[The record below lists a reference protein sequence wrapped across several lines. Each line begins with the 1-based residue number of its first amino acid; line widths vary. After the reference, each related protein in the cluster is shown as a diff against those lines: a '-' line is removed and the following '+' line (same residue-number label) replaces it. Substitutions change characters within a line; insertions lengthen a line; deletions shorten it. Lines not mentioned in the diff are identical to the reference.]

1 MNRKSFLKNAGIL
14 AAGIPL
20 VAGKYSDYKLH
31 PLLKPRSLKRGD
43 TVGFCAPAGIIYNDA
58 EFDNMKSVL
67 EGMGL
72 RVVFGKHV
80 KRRYGYLAGT
90 DEQRAEDLN
99 DFFRNSEINA
109 IVAVRGGWGC
119 NRILPLL
126 DYDMIRNNPKPLC
139 GFSDITSLHMALYRK
154 SGLVSFHSPHGNS
167 VWSDFTR
174 NEFKRILFK
183 EENEPV
189 LYSAS
194 SNINT
199 ISPGISEG
207 ILFGGNMT
215 VFTSLIGSEYMPSMH
230 GAILYLED
238 ISEDAYK
245 IDRMFSQ
252 LSMSGIL
259 SQISGFAFGR
269 CTNCNF
275 TGSNNFSLNY
285 LLNHY
290 IKPLNIPAVSGLS
303 ISHEPDNLT
312 IPVGIKAKLNSTT
325 GTIHLL
331 EEALL

>member
-1 MNRKSFLKNAGIL
+1 MNRKSFLKNASLL

-20 VAGKYSDYKLH
+20 IAGKHSEYKFQ
-31 PLLKPRSLKRGD
+31 PLLKPLALKSGD
-43 TVGFCAPAGIIYNDA
+43 TVGLCAPAGIIYNDT

-99 DFFRNSEINA
+99 DFFGNSEINA
-109 IVAVRGGWGC
+109 IIAVRGGWGC

-126 DYDMIRNNPKPLC
+126 DYEMIRNNPKPLC

-167 VWSDFTR
+167 VWNDFSKK
-174 NEFKRILFK
+174 EFKKILFK
-183 EENEPV
+183 EENKPV
-189 LYSAS
+189 LRSAS
-194 SNINT
+194 ANIST
-199 ISPGISEG
+199 ITAGTSEG

-215 VFTSLIGSEYMPSMH
+215 VFSSLIGTEYMPSMH

-259 SQISGFAFGR
+259 SQITGFVFGQ

-275 TGSNNFSLNY
+275 TGSNNFSLTY
-285 LLNHY
+285 LLKHY
-290 IKPLNIPAVSGLS
+290 ISPLNIPAVSGLS
-303 ISHEPDNLT
+303 ISHDPNNLT
-312 IPVGIKAKLNSTT
+312 IPVGIRAKLNSSS

>member
-20 VAGKYSDYKLH
+20 IAGKQSEIKIQ
-31 PLLKPRSLKRGD
+31 PLLKPKALKRGD
-43 TVGFCAPAGIIYNDA
+43 TVGLCAPAGIIYNDA
-58 EFDNMKSVL
+58 EFEKMKYVL
-67 EGMGL
+67 EEMGL
-72 RVVFGKHV
+72 RVIFGRHV
-80 KRRYGYLAGT
+80 KKRYGYLAGS

-99 DFFRNSEINA
+99 QFFSKTEIDA
-109 IVAVRGGWGC
+109 IVAVRGGWGS

-126 DYDMIRNNPKPLC
+126 DYDMIRNNPKALC

-167 VWSDFTR
+167 VWNDFSK

-183 EENEPV
+183 EESIPV
-189 LYSAS
+189 LRSVS
-194 SNINT
+194 SNIST
-199 ISPGISEG
+199 ITSGTSEG

-215 VFTSLIGSEYMPSMH
+215 VFTSLIGSEYLPSMH
-230 GAILYLED
+230 GAILFLED
-238 ISEDAYK
+238 IGEDAYK

-252 LSMSGIL
+252 LKMSGIL
-259 SQISGFAFGR
+259 SQISGFAFGQ
-269 CTNCNF
+269 CTNCDF
-275 TGSNNFSLNY
+275 TGSNNFSLTY

-303 ISHEPDNLT
+303 ISHDPENLT
-312 IPVGIKAKLNSTT
+312 IPVGVRAKLNATT
-325 GTIHLL
+325 GTIQLL

>member
-1 MNRKSFLKNAGIL
+1 MNRKSFIKNAGLL

-20 VAGKYSDYKLH
+20 IAGKRSEYKLQ
-31 PLLKPRSLKRGD
+31 PLLKPRTLKSGD
-43 TVGFCAPAGIIYNDA
+43 TVGLCAPAGIIYNDA
-58 EFDNMKSVL
+58 EFDKMKSVL
-67 EGMGL
+67 EEMEL

-90 DEQRAEDLN
+90 DIQRAEDLN
-99 DFFRNSEINA
+99 DFFRNKEIDA

-126 DYDMIRNNPKPLC
+126 DYDMIRNNPKALC

-167 VWSDFTR
+167 VWNDFTK
-174 NEFKRILFK
+174 NEFKRILFQ
-183 EENEPV
+183 EESLPV
-189 LYSAS
+189 LRSVS
-194 SNINT
+194 SNITT
-199 ISPGISEG
+199 INPGTAEG

-259 SQISGFAFGR
+259 SQISGFAFGQ

-275 TGSNNFSLNY
+275 TGSNNFSFNY

-303 ISHEPDNLT
+303 ISHDPDNLT
-312 IPVGIKAKLNSTT
+312 IPVGIKAKLNATP